1 MCCVW
6 VCVSVLKSQF
16 TTLGVYHTKAKAV
29 ASRCNRRIMQKREA
43 RRRRAEAATE
53 IEIVLALDLMKDFY
67 HANSWQQD
75 ESRRGAWLGIA
86 ATFMVATKLDL
97 YRHLASD

>member
-1 MCCVW
+1 MCVCA

-29 ASRCNRRIMQKREA
+29 ASRCNRRIMQKREE
-43 RRRRAEAATE
+43 RRRAEAATE

-75 ESRRGAWLGIA
+75 GHGTAWAGG
-86 ATFMVATKLDL
+86 VAGN
-97 YRHLASD
+97 YCHFYGSY

>member
-1 MCCVW
+1 M
-6 VCVSVLKSQF
+6 F
-16 TTLGVYHTKAKAV
+16 TTQRPKPSLPAAIVELCRSEK
-29 ASRCNRRIMQKREA
+29 

-67 HANSWQQD
+67 HANSWQQYGG
-75 ESRRGAWLGIA
+75 RGGSWLGIA